1 MIILENKSITMMH
14 GKSLP
19 PEHDNIHVTENY
31 KYNQLRVSLNECLER
46 KFPSKKD
53 FWTFFSTF
61 YTKLA
66 ITQSQIIFFEK
77 LKKCFLD
84 RCMRN
89 VIYQFQS
96 SNGQD
101 KPVRQYGRQTGITKN
116 LATFWQKKLL

>member
-1 MIILENKSITMMH
+1 M
-14 GKSLP
+14 
-19 PEHDNIHVTENY
+19 NIWKGN
-31 KYNQLRVSLNECLER
+31 
-46 KFPSKKD
+46 FPQKRIFGLFSK
-53 FWTFFSTF
+53 F

-66 ITQSQIIFFEK
+66 ITQPKIFFFEK
-77 LKKCFLD
+77 FKKCILD